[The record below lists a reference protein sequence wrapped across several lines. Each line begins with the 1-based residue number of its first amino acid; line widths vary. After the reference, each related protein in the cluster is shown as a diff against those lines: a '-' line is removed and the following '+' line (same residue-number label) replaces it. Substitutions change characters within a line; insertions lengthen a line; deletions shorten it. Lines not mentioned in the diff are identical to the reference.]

1 MDSLIR
7 FKTLYFESK
16 VFFIGNGKRTL
27 FYLVRSVAL
36 IPKPEPDNKLP
47 STRTIPE
54 IFWQ

>member
-1 MDSLIR
+1 MDVLIH
-7 FKTLYFESK
+7 FKTVYFETK
-16 VFFIGNGKRTL
+16 VCFIGNGKKNL
-27 FYLVRSVAL
+27 FFLIRSVAL